1 MRLSPDARSPN
12 HETAVFDRTVLAQA
26 QNAWVTEGPLLDAWL
41 GRPRQLAGADAP
53 AEIKCAIVCRY
64 PPRQNL
70 LIPVTWGF
78 VSWGECDLLK
88 VEKSGYLTEFEIKTS
103 VADLQREW
111 KKKRWTNS
119 FYFDKFRKT
128 IRRYF
133 IVLPKAIAEKAALL
147 KFMWVILPA

>member
-1 MRLSPDARSPN
+1 MLRSPDARSPN
-12 HETAVFDRTVLAQA
+12 HGTAVLA
-26 QNAWVTEGPLLDAWL
+26 GCRKGRFSDAWR
-41 GRPRQLAGADAP
+41 GRPRQLAVADAP
-53 AEIKCAIVCRY
+53 AEIEYAIVCRY

-119 FYFDKFRKT
+119 VRPSVATLSCCRRLSRKK
-128 IRRYF
+128 RRPTSRRR
-133 IVLPKAIAEKAALL
+133 LGCRRHDGSRTAK
-147 KFMWVILPA
+147 